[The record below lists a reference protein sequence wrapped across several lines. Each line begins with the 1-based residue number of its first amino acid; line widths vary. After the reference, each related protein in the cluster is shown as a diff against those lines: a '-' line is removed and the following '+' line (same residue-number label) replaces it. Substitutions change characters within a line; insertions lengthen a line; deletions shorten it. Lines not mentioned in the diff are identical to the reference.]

1 MRAARLAALRSTT
14 SAPSAI
20 SAGIESP
27 IGEPLAILPPSV
39 PALRIGSEAKRF
51 HISSSSG
58 WAAVSAA

>member
-1 MRAARLAALRSTT
+1 MVRRVSPRWSTT
-14 SAPSAI
+14 SVPSAI

-27 IGEPLAILPPSV
+27 IGEPLAMFPPSV